1 MPIMKPEPGDDLLRL
16 SQKTG
21 VSQQQI
27 QQCQEN
33 KDVFVCRT
41 PEVLHQEDEI
51 FIPDPTPKKIRVRTG
66 ETTYLVY
73 APPTRMLRLEL
84 KDERGNPRQADYE
97 LTDFEYDGTEK
108 QKLPGPLYGFAY
120 QGILEEELPAAVKSV
135 KLVLDDDASKAFTLL
150 LGRLDPV
157 TTTRGLKARLL
168 NLGLYVGK
176 LDDEYDAGVG
186 RAVRLFQLMHGLA
199 ATGGA
204 DPAMRRKLVSVC
216 GG

>member
-1 MPIMKPEPGDDLLRL
+1 MPVIKPEPGDDLLRL

-41 PEVLHQEDEI
+41 PEVLHHDDEI
-51 FIPDPTPKKIRVRTG
+51 FIPDPAPKKIRVRTG

-97 LTDFEYDGTEK
+97 LTDFGYDGTEK
-108 QKLPGPLYGFAY
+108 QKLPSSLYGFAY
-120 QGILEEELPAAVKSV
+120 QGILEEELPAAVTSV
-135 KLVLDDDASKAFTLL
+135 KLVLDDDAENAFTLL

-176 LDDEYDAGVG
+176 LDDEFDAG
-186 RAVRLFQLMHGLA
+186 LMDALQALQWRSGLP
-199 ATGGA
+199 ATGFP
-204 DPAMRRKLVSVC
+204 DRKTLAHLVELHGS
-216 GG
+216 